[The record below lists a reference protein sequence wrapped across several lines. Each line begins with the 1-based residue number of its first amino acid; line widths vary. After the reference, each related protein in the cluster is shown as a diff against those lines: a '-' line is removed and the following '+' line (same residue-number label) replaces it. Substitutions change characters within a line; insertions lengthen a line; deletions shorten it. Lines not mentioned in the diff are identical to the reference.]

1 MIAVVEKRRFKRTP
15 TIRAAQLSS
24 TRLAPLACEIVDYC
38 QQGVMIHLTDRPA
51 TPLPEL
57 LHQQVTL
64 KFVAGLANSR
74 VYRFTGKVV
83 RTAANTLGV
92 EVDRF
97 HPDTYQELSRATT
110 PGAGSNSAL
119 ATPDG
124 MRINEVGAL
133 CQAHF
138 TPFMHGVLTSF
149 FKQLEPTFKIASEN
163 APSSDAEWAFN
174 SVPAVLAAQRQTL
187 EQLFLRPD
195 YWRQTF
201 ASSAAS
207 SPDAIDPDQLSL
219 VETNDFE
226 DWLNAAQVIKSL
238 ESSFKAEAA
247 AFATRYARLTSQPIT
262 VHNNPGGPFVLVST
276 LRQAIA
282 EQDLT
287 APCKALLY
295 KVFQAALADRYAAF
309 YRGLTAALPKPVT
322 PLSDPESAAQPEA
335 LATSDSNTIPAD
347 EVDTG
352 VLAYKLDH
360 IIRHLN
366 LSQIESL
373 PHTPGQTSAN
383 PSPEQSMMHTT
394 GSLWSSLR
402 QMRDDQVGQPV
413 RAEKS
418 ESEQNALLENIL
430 STLNQLRTQP
440 ADTSTEGEAATFK
453 QRLVSAL
460 PQLAQNDV
468 QGDQHFQTVELFDAL
483 LSQPLAHAVKDSD
496 IASLLKKL
504 ELPLLKLAL
513 TDANFLDS
521 DTHAARQTVNL
532 FERYYVA
539 ADDTGKVFDPELLSL
554 LEGLATRVVEQF
566 ETHPDVYDE
575 VNAVLQKLIAP
586 LEDAHCHKSEQLH
599 LHAEAYEKIH
609 LAHEQV
615 EQILAA
621 HLGKQTL
628 PTIVLTLIHEVWKPH
643 LQLLYLR
650 AGSEHA
656 EFTQA
661 LSVLDTLRDALSGQ
675 QPLPTSSRQTLMSTL
690 VHGLKAVLLDP
701 ARIETLARDLN
712 AAIEGGIEITHAHYP
727 TVTPSIPD
735 TPTEQSTLKLLR
747 RGDWLSFNR
756 DGHPVPYQLV
766 WSNPARSRF
775 MFINRS
781 ATMEHPVDSHT
792 LAHSLHSGDT
802 QPLSTLNTPFMQRS
816 AHNAML
822 SAYERLYQ
830 QAIHDTESGLLNR
843 KGLMNLLNKLFIPGL
858 RELQSSVLC
867 LFVFDQL
874 KAIHQGCEQA
884 EAAAS
889 LHELTKAMRVELR
902 HNDAFARLGED
913 TFVILF
919 QDRPIEEVHAI
930 TQDILARI
938 AQHRCTSAGKSFAIG
953 VNAGMAEISSTVES
967 SSALLK
973 NAASACVS
981 AKSHGVNTVQI
992 YRGDS
997 AQIQDE
1003 ESLYEWAGLI
1013 DKALAEN
1020 LLHLRC
1026 QKIQPVHADGGHLP
1040 HYEILL
1046 GLDAS
1051 LKTNPQ
1057 GFIRAAEKW
1066 KRSADIDLWVVR
1078 NSFDWIQK
1086 NTAKLGSVSGFS
1098 INLSGLSLINQGI
1111 LDTLTQAL
1119 ASPDFPVDKIIFEVT
1134 ETAAIENLAA
1144 AQDFIAQVKAL
1155 GCRVSLDDFGSGYSS
1170 FAYLKNLDVDY
1181 LKIDGAFVRD
1191 LLKDKAD
1198 LAMVKSMHD
1207 VGHAL
1212 GLKTI
1217 AEYVE
1222 NVQILDKLREIGV
1235 DYAQGWQIAK
1245 PVPLDSLVLE

>member
-1 MIAVVEKRRFKRTP
+1 MTAVVEKRRFARTP
-15 TIRAAQLSS
+15 TMRAAQLSS

-38 QQGVMIHLTDRPA
+38 PQGVMIHLADQPA
-51 TPLPEL
+51 APVPEL

-64 KFVAGLANSR
+64 KFVAGLDGNRA
-74 VYRFTGKVV
+74 YRFTGKVV
-83 RTAANTLGV
+83 HAVANMLGV
-92 EVDRF
+92 EIERF
-97 HPDTYQELSRATT
+97 HPDTYQELSRAAAPLADSNGTT
-110 PGAGSNSAL
+110 PDRAHLS
-119 ATPDG
+119 
-124 MRINEVGAL
+124 EVTTL

-138 TPFMHGVLTSF
+138 TPFIQGVLTAF
-149 FKQLEPTFKIASEN
+149 FKQLEPASKIAADN
-163 APSSDAEWAFN
+163 APSSDAEWAFS
-174 SVPAVLAAQRQTL
+174 SVPAVLGAQRQAL

-195 YWRQTF
+195 YWHQMLA
-201 ASSAAS
+201 ASATS
-207 SPDAIDPDQLSL
+207 SPDVVDPDQLSL
-219 VETNDFE
+219 VETTDFE

-238 ESSFKAEAA
+238 ESSFKAESA
-247 AFATRYARLTSQPIT
+247 AFTTRYARLTLQPLT
-262 VHNNPGGPFVLVST
+262 PHNNPGGPFVLVTT

-287 APCKALLY
+287 AACKALLY
-295 KVFQAALADRYAAF
+295 KIFQAALTDRYTAF
-309 YRGLTAALPKPVT
+309 YRALTAALPKPVT
-322 PLSDPESAAQPEA
+322 PLPDPESAAQPEA
-335 LATSDSNTIPAD
+335 PATSDPGTTAPD

-366 LSQIESL
+366 LAQAEPL
-373 PHTPGQTSAN
+373 PHLPGQTRAH
-383 PSPEQSMMHTT
+383 PSTEQGMMHTT

-402 QMRDDQVGQPV
+402 QMRDDQAGQPT
-413 RAEKS
+413 RAAPS
-418 ESEQNALLENIL
+418 ESEQNALLDNIL
-430 STLNQLRTQP
+430 STLNQLRAQP
-440 ADTSTEGEAATFK
+440 ADTTPPGDGATFK
-453 QRLVSAL
+453 QRLVEAL
-460 PQLAQNDV
+460 PQLAQSEV
-468 QGDQHFQTVELFDAL
+468 QGDRHLQTVELFDAL
-483 LSQPLAHAVKDSD
+483 LSQPLANAVEDSD

-513 TDANFLDS
+513 TDASFLDS
-521 DTHAARQTVNL
+521 DTHAARQTINL

-539 ADDTGKVFDPELLSL
+539 ADDSGKVFDPELLSL
-554 LEGLATRVVEQF
+554 LDGLSNRVVAQF
-566 ETHPDVYDE
+566 ETHPDVFDE
-575 VNAVLQKLIAP
+575 VNTVLQKLITP
-586 LEDAHCHKSEQLH
+586 LEEAHRHKSEQLH
-599 LHAEAYEKIH
+599 LNAEAYEKIH
-609 LAHEQV
+609 LAHKQV
-615 EQILAA
+615 EQTLVA
-621 HLGKQTL
+621 HIGNQTL
-628 PTIVLTLIHEVWKPH
+628 PAIALTLIQEVWQRH
-643 LQLLYLR
+643 LQLICLR
-650 AGSEHA
+650 VGCEHA

-661 LSVLDTLRDALSGQ
+661 LSVLDALRDALSGQ
-675 QPLPTSSRQTLMSTL
+675 QPLPAHGRQALMNSL
-690 VHGLKAVLLDP
+690 AHGLKAVLLDP
-701 ARIETLARDLN
+701 TRIEALAHELN
-712 AAIEGGIEITHAHYP
+712 DAIKGGTEIVHSHYP
-727 TVTPSIPD
+727 AVTPPSPC
-735 TPTEQSTLKLLR
+735 TPTEQSALKLLR
-747 RGDWLSFNR
+747 RGDWLSFNC
-756 DGHPVPYQLV
+756 DGHPVPYQLI
-766 WSNPARSRF
+766 WSNPAQSRF

-781 ATMEHPVDSHT
+781 ATQEYPVDSHT
-792 LAHSLHSGDT
+792 LAHTLYTGDT
-802 QPLSTLNTPFMQRS
+802 QPLGTLNTPFMQRS
-816 AHNAML
+816 AHNVML

-884 EAAAS
+884 EATTS
-889 LHELTKAMRVELR
+889 LHALTQAMRVELR

-919 QDRPIEEVHAI
+919 QDRPLEEVHAI
-930 TQDILARI
+930 TQDILTRI
-938 AQHRCTSAGKSFAIG
+938 TQHRCISAGKSFAIG
-953 VNAGMAEISSTVES
+953 VNAGLAEITSAIES

-981 AKSHGVNTVQI
+981 AKSHGVNSVQI
-992 YRGDS
+992 YLSDS
-997 AQIQDE
+997 ALIQDE

-1026 QKIQPVHADGGHLP
+1026 QKIQPVHVDGGHLP

-1066 KRSADIDLWVVR
+1066 NRSADIDLWVVR
-1078 NSFDWIQK
+1078 NSFAWIQK
-1086 NTAKLGSVSGFS
+1086 NTATLSGVSGFS
-1098 INLSGLSLINQGI
+1098 INLSGLSLINQGV
-1111 LDTLTQAL
+1111 LDVLTQAL
-1119 ASPDFPVDKIIFEVT
+1119 TLPDFPVDKIIFEVT

-1222 NVQILDKLREIGV
+1222 NAQILDKLREIGV